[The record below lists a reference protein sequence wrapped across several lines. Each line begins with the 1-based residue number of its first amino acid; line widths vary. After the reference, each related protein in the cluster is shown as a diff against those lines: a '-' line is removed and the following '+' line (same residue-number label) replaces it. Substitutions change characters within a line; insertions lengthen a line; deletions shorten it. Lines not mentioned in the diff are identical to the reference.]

1 MGRIMM
7 NGIQYGTG
15 GRPTAEGVTYDNAES
30 GMTATNVQGALDEL
44 STGLTTI
51 YEGAWTATSSA
62 TTNTQLTEKITL
74 PKGIYL
80 LFASLPNATG
90 SVISTGLTNTLGLTI
105 PLYISTANG
114 TACRPIRVESENS
127 FWFQSTTVQTMTF
140 SYLERGY
147 IQALKVGEITS

>member
-15 GRPTAEGVTYDNAES
+15 RRPTAEGVTYDNAES

-44 STGLTTI
+44 SNGLTTI

-62 TTNTQLTEKITL
+62 ANNTQLTEKITL

-80 LFASLPNATG
+80 VFLSLPNVAG
-90 SVISTGLTNTLGLTI
+90 SVVSTGLYNTLGLSI
-105 PLYISTANG
+105 PLYVTQANG
-114 TACRPIRVESENS
+114 TGCRPVRVESENS
-127 FWFQSTTVQTMTF
+127 FWIASTTSQTMTF

-147 IQALKVGEITS
+147 IQALKIGEITS